1 MRSFCR
7 SDSSNGFVTV
17 TSGAGRHAIGVQPA
31 KGQGGNLMCD
41 YSLHL
46 FPNRLAN
53 QGEELVVHRFGG
65 GSIGLASPADLNP
78 VIKARTSKGWSWKGL
93 LNSFRAM
100 REPARVPAV
109 CVPPGSTLLI
119 RDMPRPLQ
127 KELGVLEAEEVR
139 FAEISADANI
149 YRDAIRFRNGRLLL
163 LQALREGQRV
173 RVLSLD
179 LAEDRQPTLAEM
191 ERALR

>member
-1 MRSFCR
+1 
-7 SDSSNGFVTV
+7 
-17 TSGAGRHAIGVQPA
+17 
-31 KGQGGNLMCD
+31 MCD

-53 QGEELVVHRFGG
+53 EGEELVVHRFGG

-78 VIKARTSKGWSWKGL
+78 VIKAGASRPWSWKGL
-93 LNSFRAM
+93 LNSLRAI
-100 REPARVPAV
+100 REPARRVPAV
-109 CVPPGSTLLI
+109 CVPPASSLLI
-119 RDMPRPLQ
+119 RDIPRPLQ
-127 KELGVLEAEEVR
+127 KELGIREVEDAR
-139 FAEISADANI
+139 FAEISADANT

-179 LAEDRQPTLAEM
+179 LSEDREFTLTEL
-191 ERALR
+191 ERSFR